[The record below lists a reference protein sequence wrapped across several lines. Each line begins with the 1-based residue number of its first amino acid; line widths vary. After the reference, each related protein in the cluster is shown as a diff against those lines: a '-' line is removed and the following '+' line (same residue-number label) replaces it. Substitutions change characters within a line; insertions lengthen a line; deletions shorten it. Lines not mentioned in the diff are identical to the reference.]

1 MLARE
6 MENNWVCTSA
16 VSLDAIMK
24 RDMCKHA
31 WKKEIPFSVSLYAVP
46 K

>member
-1 MLARE
+1 MSARE
-6 MENNWVCTSA
+6 MENNWVCSFA

-24 RDMCKHA
+24 RDMCKQA
-31 WKKEIPFSVSLYAVP
+31 RIPRSGLLYAVL

>member
-24 RDMCKHA
+24 RGTCVNMLGR
-31 WKKEIPFSVSLYAVP
+31 KKYLSVFHYMLC
-46 K
+46 